1 MSQPTRVPL
10 LLPPINARTMMEA
23 PIRNAYSIEFF
34 VTVYPG
40 LLSVCLLHTH
50 TRMHTHT
57 PPSPA
62 SHASSLLLTLPSPKF
77 SPCISTRRYLPTWHL
92 VSPVLVSYMYPLTS
106 AFMVQWSYKIP
117 RHFMS
122 NLILRTLPGKGM
134 FVNHP
139 ITRLFQACPSF
150 LSLSLLFGPFHS
162 PSSATSTHICPS
174 TLPHFCIHSR
184 SIKPEYNLATC
195 EHDPESATTY
205 VTWFGVTDTQPPMY
219 AVRFGTMNTTS
230 GQVTHLK
237 DFPQLY
243 QNYTSLGKSAYDI
256 KNKIYYTLLGS
267 DVFGRSIAAI
277 NVKTLDVSVSP
288 VCPQCAI
295 QDLKVSQSDQSLIVT
310 RMSPEKYNNVTGNFT
325 YDIVS
330 WSIQGGLGKR
340 VGYLY
345 ETFPSN
351 GTGFYNGFHNTGYD
365 WVNKKY
371 YANLGP
377 YLLEAS
383 INPGSPNGPAKPF
396 PITAGVNNMRYV
408 SMTDFT
414 TDPDDNA
421 IIVHRLRGGL
431 RERRGEWAADQRGAG
446 RIRVKTDGPVT
457 TIEAVV
463 PK

>member
-1 MSQPTRVPL
+1 MYTSGQTLPFPTHQPPSL
-10 LLPPINARTMMEA
+10 LNPP
-23 PIRNAYSIEFF
+23 
-34 VTVYPG
+34 
-40 LLSVCLLHTH
+40 HTH
-50 TRMHTHT
+50 TDRHTHFNM
-57 PPSPA
+57 PSGIMCLVA
-62 SHASSLLLTLPSPKF
+62 LLCVML
-77 SPCISTRRYLPTWHL
+77 CH
-92 VSPVLVSYMYPLTS
+92 VV
-106 AFMVQWSYKIP
+106 
-117 RHFMS
+117 
-122 NLILRTLPGKGM
+122 G
-134 FVNHP
+134 VNSMA
-139 ITRLFQACPSF
+139 ITDGLWAM
-150 LSLSLLFGPFHS
+150 GW
-162 PSSATSTHICPS
+162 PSSDSFSLMYFDPSKGDFVSAVSTNLALSFPGTCFIYVPS
-174 TLPHFCIHSR
+174 DQRFHGTVELQDTKTLYVKFNPADSTWE